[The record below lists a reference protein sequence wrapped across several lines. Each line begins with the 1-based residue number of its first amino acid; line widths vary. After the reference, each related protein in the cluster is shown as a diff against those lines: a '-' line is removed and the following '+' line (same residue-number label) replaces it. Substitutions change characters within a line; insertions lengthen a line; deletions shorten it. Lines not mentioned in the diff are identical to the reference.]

1 MQALILAGGEGT
13 RLRPLTLT
21 SPKPAITLVDRPFI
35 AYMVDWVARHG
46 VTDVVIAC
54 GFGAAAVREALGD
67 DSEAVGRI
75 TYVEE
80 PQPLGTAGPLRL
92 AAEEGLLEERFLV
105 LNGDLLT
112 DLDLGALIAS
122 HSEHRATVTLALH
135 PVADP
140 SSYGLVRRAHGPR
153 APGEGPAR
161 PDGEVLEFLE
171 KPDPAEIDTDEVNA
185 GAYVVEREVVDMIP
199 PGHMCSIEREIFPRL
214 VGEGLYGHRLEGY
227 WMDVGT
233 PERYLKASWD
243 ILEGAVLT
251 EVGGRVDDAGLSVAN
266 GARVDAGA
274 VIEPPALLED
284 EVSVALGAAI
294 GARAVIGRA
303 TAIGE
308 HAKVAG
314 SVLLSDCTIG
324 SEAEIRE
331 AILAS
336 GVAVGAGARIGAG
349 SVVGAGARIEAGA
362 ELEPGARV
370 QPGAVAP

>member
-21 SPKPAITLVDRPFI
+21 SPKPAMTLVDRPFI
-35 AYMVDWVARHG
+35 AFMVDWVARHG

-54 GFGAAAVREALGD
+54 GFGATAVRDALGTD
-67 DSEAVGRI
+67 HEAVDRI

-80 PQPLGTAGPLRL
+80 DEPLGTAGPLRL
-92 AAEEGLLEERFLV
+92 AADQGLLEERFLV

-112 DLDLGALIAS
+112 DLDLGALLAS
-122 HSEHRATVTLALH
+122 HSERQAVVTLALH
-135 PVADP
+135 QVADP
-140 SSYGLVRRAHGPR
+140 TAYGLVRREGGPA
-153 APGEGPAR
+153 APGADPVA
-161 PDGEVLEFLE
+161 PDGEVLGFLE

-185 GAYVVEREVVDMIP
+185 GAYVVERKVVELIP
-199 PGHMCSIEREIFPRL
+199 AGRMCSIEREIFPRL
-214 VGEGLYGHRLEGY
+214 VGDGLYARRLEGY

-233 PERYLKASWD
+233 PERYLEASWD
-243 ILEGAVLT
+243 ILERAVQT
-251 EVGGRVDDAGLSVAN
+251 EVRVDDAGLSVAD
-266 GARVDAGA
+266 GARLDAGA
-274 VIEPPALLED
+274 VVEPPALVSD
-284 EVSVALGAAI
+284 QVSVGPGAAV

-303 TAIGE
+303 TAIGD
-308 HAKVAG
+308 HARVTG
-314 SVLLSDCTIG
+314 SVLLSDCTVG
-324 SEAEIRE
+324 REAEIRE

-362 ELEPGARV
+362 ELQPGARV